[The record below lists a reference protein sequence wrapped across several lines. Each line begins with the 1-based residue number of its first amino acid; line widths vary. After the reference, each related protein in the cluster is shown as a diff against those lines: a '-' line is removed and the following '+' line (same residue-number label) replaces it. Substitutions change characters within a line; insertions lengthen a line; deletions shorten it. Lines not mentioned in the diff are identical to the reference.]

1 MGNRAF
7 VPHTIS
13 SDSAL
18 GGSVIDH
25 SIRFNRGDNP
35 HFSRTPSSA
44 SNRKVWTY
52 SVWLKRTDF
61 GARSFLQAYDGS
73 SSRRFQLSFN
83 GSDQINFNQ
92 GGNSSSGV
100 ANSYMKFRDPTA
112 WYHIV
117 VAVNYNE
124 DSSANRIR
132 IYVNG
137 SEISLNITDSIENAD
152 GLCNS
157 NVEHEIGAIGSSSNV
172 FDGYMADINFVDGA
186 MLDPSYFGYTEFQTK
201 VWRPKRFNP
210 DLIPNRIGRTF
221 SNNWTASAN
230 GFGSHPVSYIFDND
244 YSNFMNNAAGG
255 QIITWNTT
263 SYNLS
268 GRLKIYGRSS
278 SGVYDIYVNG
288 NTTKVADTPSS
299 NGMIDC
305 GTFDDIREIQ
315 FAGTSYNTNTGLGSA
330 GIYVYMIFVDGV
342 LLRDTTQPYGPN
354 GFKLDFRDFSGDT
367 ATTIGRDYSGNGNN
381 FSPDNF
387 GGTGDGAIDSPTNNF
402 TSFNKI
408 MDYSLNANISEAGL
422 RVEGPDTGH
431 SDRRIFAPFA
441 IPLTGKYYV
450 EVKCVKNGARGTI
463 GFSDGDINGGGSGNN
478 WFSFG
483 FHGGGYSTS
492 FTKVGSNTS
501 DFSLN
506 DYVSFALDMDAGKM
520 WLVKN
525 GNVDVTAQ
533 ESITA
538 IVRTNLDRPLRWF
551 YQETSSDESA
561 ALFNFGQFPY
571 NYTVP
576 DGFKTLSS
584 RNIQPTY
591 YDATNQPVKTFLNP
605 KKHFNCILY
614 TPNSGNLSVTGVG
627 FKPDLLWLKS
637 ATQGYRHYMFDS
649 IRGTGAKAIS
659 SNLDAVE
666 GNDSGG
672 ALGSFDSDG
681 FSVGGS
687 TGFNDNGS
695 GTNGCVAWCW
705 KAGDS
710 TSSNTA
716 GDVTSTVSVNDE
728 AGFSIVSFTTPAGSG
743 FSIGHGLSKAPET
756 IWMKNRDHANNW
768 DIYHHENGS
777 NPEQYRLIFNSTSAR
792 QDYPYLDDT
801 VPSSTVFRTRG
812 GGNWYNTG
820 NKIIAY
826 CFYSVPGFSK
836 YGSYVGNGS
845 SNGVY
850 VHLGFKPAMMIIKR
864 ISNTEDWWIHD
875 NQRNPYNPI
884 DKNLYPNGDNTTA
897 TEEASDFYAD
907 GFKLRTSNQNWN
919 NNNETYVY
927 WAWADQPGTTT
938 YGSSPTAR

>member
-1 MGNRAF
+1 MARAF
-7 VPHTIS
+7 VPHTIT

-44 SNRKVWTY
+44 GNRKVWTY

-61 GARSFLQAYDGS
+61 GQRSFFQAYDGS

-83 GSDQINFNQ
+83 NDDTLNFNQ
-92 GGNSSSGV
+92 GGNSSSGL
-100 ANSYMKFRDPTA
+100 AGSYMMFRDPTA

-117 VAVNYNE
+117 AVADYKNSTAADRFKV
-124 DSSANRIR
+124 
-132 IYVNG
+132 YVNG
-137 SEISLNITDSIENAD
+137 SQISLNITDSIEDAD
-152 GLCNS
+152 GQCNGAF
-157 NVEHEIGAIGSSSNV
+157 EHEIGAVGSSNSV
-172 FDGYMADINFVDGA
+172 FDGYMADINFIDGQA
-186 MLDPSYFGYTEFQTK
+186 LDASYFGYTEFQTK
-201 VWRPKRFNP
+201 VWRPKRYT
-210 DLIPNRIGRTF
+210 GT
-221 SNNWTASAN
+221 
-230 GFGSHPVSYIFDND
+230 
-244 YSNFMNNAAGG
+244 
-255 QIITWNTT
+255 
-263 SYNLS
+263 
-268 GRLKIYGRSS
+268 YG
-278 SGVYDIYVNG
+278 N
-288 NTTKVADTPSS
+288 
-299 NGMIDC
+299 
-305 GTFDDIREIQ
+305 
-315 FAGTSYNTNTGLGSA
+315 
-330 GIYVYMIFVDGV
+330 
-342 LLRDTTQPYGPN
+342 N

-367 ATTIGRDYSGNGNN
+367 ATTIGRDYSGNQNN

-408 MDYSLNANISEAGL
+408 MDYSLNADITEAGL
-422 RVEGPDTGH
+422 RVEGPDSGH
-431 SDRRIFAPFA
+431 NDRRIYAPFA

-533 ESITA
+533 ESITN
-538 IVRTNLDRPLRWF
+538 IIRTNLDRPLRWF

-591 YDATNQPVKTFLNP
+591 FDATNQPAKTFLNP
-605 KKHFNCILY
+605 KKHFDVLTY
-614 TPNSGNLSVTGVG
+614 SGNSSSSKVVTGLEFEPDFVWIKAYSGSSSPGSQNNYLVDSVRGATGSVT
-627 FKPDLLWLKS
+627 KKI
-637 ATQGYRHYMFDS
+637 Y
-649 IRGTGAKAIS
+649 
-659 SNLDAVE
+659 SNSDAVE
-666 GNDSGG
+666 NGGQNDSANGVKLISNG
-672 ALGSFDSDG
+672 IELTTS
-681 FSVGGS
+681 
-687 TGFNDNGS
+687 ND
-695 GTNGCVAWCW
+695 GTNSNNNYVAWCW

-728 AGFSIVSFTTPAGSG
+728 AGFSIVSFTTPSSGSG

-756 IWMKNRDHANNW
+756 IWMKNRSYANNW
-768 DIYHHENGS
+768 DVYHHDNGS
-777 NPEQYRLIFNSTSAR
+777 SSMGPAEQYRLVFNSTAAR
-792 QDYPYLDDT
+792 EDQPFLDDT
-801 VPSSTVFRTRG
+801 VPTSSVFRTRG
-812 GGNWYNTG
+812 NNQWYPGNNQ
-820 NKIIAY
+820 IIAY

-875 NQRNPYNPI
+875 YKRNPYNPVNN
-884 DKNLYPNGDNTTA
+884 NLYPNGTNSTA
-897 TEEASDFYAD
+897 TEVALDHYAD

-919 NNNETYVY
+919 NNNEIYVY
-927 WAWADQPGTTT
+927 WAWADQPGITT